1 MLTRRHLRIKV
12 LQILY
17 AYYQSEEKDTVKTN
31 REMQRSID
39 RIYDLYLFYLLIL
52 PELVT
57 VATKEIETNL
67 GKHRPTKEE
76 LSPDRRFVNNRIMQ
90 HFLTNVNLRKK
101 STERAINWN
110 DGKKQGLMRR
120 LLQQIKASANYQQY
134 MSSTDASFETDS
146 VFVQNLFVDDIA
158 NSEILQD
165 FFEEESIYWMD
176 DIDLVCG
183 AVLKTIRTVTPE
195 SDLNLPLADLHR
207 DEADEKEFVTS
218 LFYKTLENDA
228 ESDKLIAELAKN
240 WDLERLARMDI
251 ILLKMAFT
259 EFTSISSIPKKVTL
273 NEYIEISK
281 FYSTPKSQ
289 QFINGILDKAIV
301 QLEKDGKLIK
311 TGRGLMN

>member
-1 MLTRRHLRIKV
+1 
-12 LQILY
+12 
-17 AYYQSEEKDTVKTN
+17 
-31 REMQRSID
+31 
-39 RIYDLYLFYLLIL
+39 
-52 PELVT
+52 
-57 VATKEIETNL
+57 
-67 GKHRPTKEE
+67 
-76 LSPDRRFVNNRIMQ
+76 
-90 HFLTNVNLRKK
+90 
-101 STERAINWN
+101 
-110 DGKKQGLMRR
+110 
-120 LLQQIKASANYQQY
+120 
-134 MSSTDASFETDS
+134 
-146 VFVQNLFVDDIA
+146 
-158 NSEILQD
+158 
-165 FFEEESIYWMD
+165 
-176 DIDLVCG
+176 
-183 AVLKTIRTVTPE
+183 VLKTIRTVTPE